1 MAEDWAPQLVDYF
14 VVAGLADTSK
24 PLEDESQASPRPARP
39 GEPIVDLAII
49 VRSQNEDVPHGYTCI
64 DRTTT
69 GHPVELN
76 AGLLN
81 NPQMFICYRRGR
93 DKPPIVEL
101 GVHYEGKDRPKPG
114 YKILDTTPYSHS
126 ANLASGVPGHQ
137 RTFLAYRRASEG
149 QAQSTLGITDICL
162 IMPSKGES
170 TPHTF
175 CRVDRNLNAG
185 MWGPALYIC
194 YKMALA
200 KGNTLVYEAGLL
212 SRYPEEDNEAFPLP
226 ESVPVFCLPMGATIE
241 SWPADTKYQL
251 PVFSTFVLTGASGDK
266 VYGAAIQ
273 FYESYPRER
282 LSERQC
288 MKLGLFT
295 VVDRRPITSK
305 TVQTRKSIC
314 VLSHWPF
321 FDVFRK
327 FLTFL
332 YRYSV
337 SGPHVLPIEAHVS
350 HFMHNVPFPSP
361 QRPRIL
367 VQMSSYDNLL
377 LYQPVS
383 SPLPLSGA
391 SFLTLLQTLGPENV
405 LALLVA
411 VLTEQKLLIHSLR
424 QDVLTSVGEALV
436 SMIFPLRWQCPYI
449 PLCPLTLADVLCAPV
464 PFIVGIHSSYFDLHD
479 PPHDV
484 ICVDLDTNT
493 IFQCE
498 ERKLLST
505 RALPRK
511 PCKVLLASLHSLY
524 QQLDEMYNRPVEEAT
539 LEFLLTDY
547 DLIYGRRKQLELE
560 IQGAFLRFMA
570 CLLKGYRGYLLPITQ
585 APSEK
590 THDSS
595 SLFYLQGFLKS
606 RDRAYHK
613 FYGQLLRTQLFTQ
626 FIEECSFVSDR
637 HTFLEFFD
645 SCVEKV
651 QVDLEKPE
659 ELALIELD
667 DTHGSEHTVFIMPPE
682 EPTGPNGTEL
692 PPRYQYDSFPELQPK
707 LFERPQDQLMPSLC
721 QPRSSAP
728 SSPAPRRTKQEM
740 KVAQRVAQKYS
751 SVPDMWAKCLL
762 GHCYGLW
769 FITLPTYVRAAPS
782 KVRALQTAY
791 EVLKQMET
799 KKVVLPDEVCYRILM
814 QLCGQYGEPILSV
827 RVLLEMKRAGIVPN
841 TITYG
846 YYNKAIL
853 ECKWPSTTQG
863 GRLRWAKLRNVVLG
877 AAQFRQPLRQRQR
890 EAELQSISTRSEGRG
905 SETASARS
913 RSGLHRQTTWSG
925 GSLSESLPTT
935 SLVKS
940 GSLSFPQRE
949 TETGASYGTKAFGGP
964 NPGSSDTLPT
974 LPPWLRGLREGPG
987 SSEDGSLSDVSNVL
1001 TDESD
1006 RLTLSSVDTQP
1017 NIAQVEGASP
1027 GLGQAPEN
1035 RGVGGTPRRSLTAKL
1050 QQLLS
1055 PIKRPSLRH
1064 GGSGGTTTAAVEH
1077 ARSSSEQRELRR
1089 SPLETHLLLPRERP
1103 GSTASESSVSL
1114 ASECDLS
1121 DTSVCSFSLRKSSDR
1136 LSEPPA
1142 VEALLSSC
1150 SRCQA
1155 CDSLVYD
1162 EEVMA
1167 GWSSDDS
1174 NLNTTCPF
1182 CTRSFVPFLNIE
1194 IQDFQT
1200 VAPSVVDGS
1209 DTSSVSS
1216 EWPRDSEAP
1225 VPGGQGPVLSDRY
1238 HCLSLDEAEPEP
1250 GQESRPGSLCN
1261 GFTESP
1267 VPRASAP
1274 HIEQLAF
1281 AYLSPLVLRKEL
1293 ETLLENEGGEF
1304 LSQPELV
1311 DNHPIIYWNLVWYFQ
1326 RLGLPSSLP
1335 QLLLASKHVQG
1346 PPQRTTQEAP
1356 QVSVR
1361 LLWDVLMPDPESF
1374 PPLYVLWRFHSN
1386 IPTRLQSWRRHN
1398 HPFSLSFLE
1407 AVLSSVGVGE
1417 VHKAIALF
1425 LDTVTGQPNPI
1436 HLQRSIYREILF
1448 LKLAALGR
1456 DHVDIADF
1464 DKKYKSAF
1472 SKLANSLGKESLKQ
1486 WRAQPL
1492 SSKAIDCR
1500 KSFGANLE
1508 C

>member
-1 MAEDWAPQLVDYF
+1 MTEEWAPQLVDYF
-14 VVAGLADTSK
+14 VVAGLADTSR
-24 PLEDESQASPRPARP
+24 PLEDESQAPRPARP
-39 GEPIVDLAII
+39 SEPIVDVAVI
-49 VRSQNEDVPHGYTCI
+49 VRSLGEEVPHGFTCI
-64 DRTTT
+64 DRTTS
-69 GHPVELN
+69 GNPVELN

-81 NPQMFICYRRGR
+81 NPQMFICYKRGR
-93 DKPPIVEL
+93 EKPPIVEL
-101 GVHYEGKDRPKPG
+101 GVHYDGKDRPKPG
-114 YKILDTTPYSHS
+114 FKVLDTTPYSHS
-126 ANLASGVPGHQ
+126 ANLASGGPGHQ
-137 RTFLAYRRASEG
+137 RTFLTYRRASEG
-149 QAQSTLGITDICL
+149 QACSTLGITDICL

-175 CRVDRNLNAG
+175 SRVDRNLNAG
-185 MWGPALYIC
+185 MWGPALFIC
-194 YKMALA
+194 YKIALA

-273 FYESYPRER
+273 FYEPFPRER

-288 MKLGLFT
+288 VWLNLLT

-305 TVQTRKSIC
+305 SVQTRKSIC

-332 YRYSV
+332 YRYSI
-337 SGPHVLPIEAHVS
+337 SGPHVLPLEAHIA

-377 LYQPVS
+377 LCQPVS

-391 SFLTLLQTLGPENV
+391 SFLTLLQTLGPENAV
-405 LALLVA
+405 ALLVA

-436 SMIFPLRWQCPYI
+436 SMIFPLHWQCPYI
-449 PLCPLTLADVLCAPV
+449 PLCPLTLADVLYAPV

-484 ICVDLDTNT
+484 LCVDLDTNT
-493 IFQCE
+493 IFQRE
-498 ERKLLST
+498 ERKLLPPRS
-505 RALPRK
+505 LPRK
-511 PCKVLLASLHSLY
+511 PCKVLLASLNSQY
-524 QQLDEMYNRPVEEAT
+524 NQLDETT

-547 DLIYGRRKQLELE
+547 DVIYGRRKQLELD
-560 IQGAFLRFMA
+560 IQGAFLRFMT
-570 CLLKGYRGYLLPITQ
+570 CLLKGYRAYLLPITQ

-590 THDSS
+590 TRDSS
-595 SLFYLQGFLKS
+595 SLFSLQGFLKS
-606 RDRAYHK
+606 RDRPYHK
-613 FYGQLLRTQLFTQ
+613 FYIQLLRTQLFTQ

-637 HTFLEFFD
+637 HTSLEFFD

-651 QVDLEKPE
+651 DLEKPE
-659 ELALIELD
+659 EFPLIELD

-692 PPRYQYDSFPELQPK
+692 PPCYKYDGFPQLQAK

-721 QPRSSAP
+721 QARSSAP

-740 KVAQRVAQKYS
+740 KVAQQVAQKYS

-769 FITLPTYVRAAPS
+769 FITLPTYVRAAAS

-799 KKVVLPDEVCYRILM
+799 RKVVLPDEVCYRILM
-814 QLCGQYGEPILSV
+814 QLCGQHGEPVLSV

-841 TITYG
+841 AITHG

-853 ECKWPSTTQG
+853 ECKWPSSNQG

-890 EAELQSISTRSEGRG
+890 EAELQSLSTKSGMWEGRCPDG
-905 SETASARS
+905 GWSEAAARLWQ
-913 RSGLHRQTTWSG
+913 RHSGRETLGRRVSVRDCEGALDFTQSFTIQG
-925 GSLSESLPTT
+925 RSLSH
-935 SLVKS
+935 V
-940 GSLSFPQRE
+940 
-949 TETGASYGTKAFGGP
+949 AATKALAGS
-964 NPGSSDTLPT
+964 NPGSSDTLPA
-974 LPPWLRGLREGPG
+974 LPHWLKGVQDGPG
-987 SSEDGSLSDVSNVL
+987 SSEDGSLSDVSSFL

-1006 RLTLSSVDTQP
+1006 RLTLNSMDAQSGSGQP
-1017 NIAQVEGASP
+1017 EGAGP
-1027 GLGQAPEN
+1027 GPGQVLEN
-1035 RGVGGTPRRSLTAKL
+1035 RGLGGGTPRKSLTAKL

-1064 GGSGGTTTAAVEH
+1064 GAGTQRGSHSGAGWGCSAPALAA
-1077 ARSSSEQRELRR
+1077 
-1089 SPLETHLLLPRERP
+1089 LPIQ
-1103 GSTASESSVSL
+1103 V
-1114 ASECDLS
+1114 
-1121 DTSVCSFSLRKSSDR
+1121 
-1136 LSEPPA
+1136 
-1142 VEALLSSC
+1142 LLSSC
-1150 SRCQA
+1150 SQCQG
-1155 CDSLVYD
+1155 CNTLVYD

-1182 CTRSFVPFLNIE
+1182 CARPFVPFLSIE
-1194 IQDFQT
+1194 IQDFQ
-1200 VAPSVVDGS
+1200 VAARLGFWPPSSAHPFPAPPWRQFPVDFGHLCSLYVHCSPFPPFFSIEFIIAEGCRVSVSAPSFDSDGS
-1209 DTSSVSS
+1209 FPSYL
-1216 EWPRDSEAP
+1216 
-1225 VPGGQGPVLSDRY
+1225 Q
-1238 HCLSLDEAEPEP
+1238 
-1250 GQESRPGSLCN
+1250 
-1261 GFTESP
+1261 
-1267 VPRASAP
+1267 VPRGPTS
-1274 HIEQLAF
+1274 HTEHLAF

-1335 QLLLASKHVQG
+1335 QLLLASKHVQA
-1346 PPQRTTQEAP
+1346 PPQGSTQEGP
-1356 QVSVR
+1356 LVSVR
-1361 LLWDVLMPDPESF
+1361 LLWDVLVPDPDSF
-1374 PPLYVLWRFHSN
+1374 PPLYILWRFHS
-1386 IPTRLQSWRRHN
+1386 
-1398 HPFSLSFLE
+1398 E
-1407 AVLSSVGVGE
+1407 
-1417 VHKAIALF
+1417 
-1425 LDTVTGQPNPI
+1425 
-1436 HLQRSIYREILF
+1436 
-1448 LKLAALGR
+1448 
-1456 DHVDIADF
+1456 
-1464 DKKYKSAF
+1464 
-1472 SKLANSLGKESLKQ
+1472 
-1486 WRAQPL
+1486 
-1492 SSKAIDCR
+1492 
-1500 KSFGANLE
+1500 
-1508 C
+1508 

>member
-1 MAEDWAPQLVDYF
+1 MTEEWAPQLVDYF
-14 VVAGLADTSK
+14 VVAGLADTSR
-24 PLEDESQASPRPARP
+24 PLEDESQAPRPARP
-39 GEPIVDLAII
+39 SEPIVDVAVI
-49 VRSQNEDVPHGYTCI
+49 VRSLGEEVPHGFTCI
-64 DRTTT
+64 DRTTS
-69 GHPVELN
+69 GNPVELN

-81 NPQMFICYRRGR
+81 NPQMFICYKRGR
-93 DKPPIVEL
+93 EKPPIVEL
-101 GVHYEGKDRPKPG
+101 GVHYDGKDRPKPG
-114 YKILDTTPYSHS
+114 FKVLDTTPYSHS
-126 ANLASGVPGHQ
+126 ANLASGGPGHQ
-137 RTFLAYRRASEG
+137 RTFLTYRRASEG
-149 QAQSTLGITDICL
+149 QACSTLGITDICL

-175 CRVDRNLNAG
+175 SRVDRNLNAG
-185 MWGPALYIC
+185 MWGPALFIC
-194 YKMALA
+194 YKIALA

-273 FYESYPRER
+273 FYEPFPRER

-288 MKLGLFT
+288 VWLNLLT

-305 TVQTRKSIC
+305 SVQTRKSIC

-332 YRYSV
+332 YRYSI
-337 SGPHVLPIEAHVS
+337 SGPHVLPLEAHIA

-377 LYQPVS
+377 LCQPVS

-391 SFLTLLQTLGPENV
+391 SFLTLLQTLGPENAV
-405 LALLVA
+405 ALLVA

-436 SMIFPLRWQCPYI
+436 SMIFPLHWQCPYI
-449 PLCPLTLADVLCAPV
+449 PLCPLTLADVLYAPV

-484 ICVDLDTNT
+484 LCVDLDTNT
-493 IFQCE
+493 IFQRE
-498 ERKLLST
+498 ERKLLPPRS
-505 RALPRK
+505 LPRK
-511 PCKVLLASLHSLY
+511 PCKVLLASLNSQY
-524 QQLDEMYNRPVEEAT
+524 NQLDEMYNRPVEEAT

-547 DLIYGRRKQLELE
+547 DVIYGRRKQLELD
-560 IQGAFLRFMA
+560 IQGAFLRFMT
-570 CLLKGYRGYLLPITQ
+570 CLLKGYRAYLLPITQ

-590 THDSS
+590 TRDSS
-595 SLFYLQGFLKS
+595 SLFSLQGFLKS
-606 RDRAYHK
+606 RDRPYHK
-613 FYGQLLRTQLFTQ
+613 FYIQLLRTQLFTQ

-637 HTFLEFFD
+637 HTSLEFFD

-659 ELALIELD
+659 EFPLIELD

-692 PPRYQYDSFPELQPK
+692 PPCYKYDGFPQLQAK

-721 QPRSSAP
+721 QARSSAP

-740 KVAQRVAQKYS
+740 KVAQQVAQKYS

-769 FITLPTYVRAAPS
+769 FITLPTYVRAAAS

-799 KKVVLPDEVCYRILM
+799 RKVVLPDEVCYRILM
-814 QLCGQYGEPILSV
+814 QLCGQHGEPVLSV

-841 TITYG
+841 AITHG

-853 ECKWPSTTQG
+853 ECKWPSSNQG

-890 EAELQSISTRSEGRG
+890 EAELQSLSTKSEGRG
-905 SETASARS
+905 TKGPSARLQSS
-913 RSGLHRQTTWSG
+913 RSNLQRQTTWSG
-925 GSLSESLPTT
+925 GSLSETLPSK

-940 GSLSFPQRE
+940 GSLCFPQRHSE
-949 TETGASYGTKAFGGP
+949 AGAASATKALAGS
-964 NPGSSDTLPT
+964 NPGSSDTLPA
-974 LPPWLRGLREGPG
+974 LPHWLKGVQDGPG
-987 SSEDGSLSDVSNVL
+987 SSEDGSLSDVSSFL

-1006 RLTLSSVDTQP
+1006 RLTLNSMDAQSGSGQP
-1017 NIAQVEGASP
+1017 EGAGP
-1027 GLGQAPEN
+1027 GPGQVLEN
-1035 RGVGGTPRRSLTAKL
+1035 RGLGGGTPRKSLTAKL

-1064 GGSGGTTTAAVEH
+1064 GAAAEH
-1077 ARSSSEQRELRR
+1077 SRAVSEQRELPTRR
-1089 SPLETHLLLPRERP
+1089 SPLESHLLLPRERP
-1103 GSTASESSVSL
+1103 GSTASESSLSL
-1114 ASECDLS
+1114 GSEYDLS
-1121 DTSVCSFSLRKSSDR
+1121 DMSACSFNLRKSNDR
-1136 LSEPPA
+1136 LLEPPT
-1142 VEALLSSC
+1142 VEVLLSSC
-1150 SRCQA
+1150 SQCQG
-1155 CDSLVYD
+1155 CNTLVYD

-1182 CTRSFVPFLNIE
+1182 CARPFVPFLSIE
-1194 IQDFQT
+1194 IQDFQ
-1200 VAPSVVDGS
+1200 VAASIADSS
-1209 DTSSVSS
+1209 DTSSVSLD
-1216 EWPRDSEAP
+1216 WPRDSEAP
-1225 VPGGQGPVLSDRY
+1225 VPGGEGPVLSDRY
-1238 HCLSLDEAEPEP
+1238 HCLFLDETEPEVER
-1250 GQESRPGSLCN
+1250 ESRAGSLCN
-1261 GFTESP
+1261 GFTDSP
-1267 VPRASAP
+1267 VPRGPTS
-1274 HIEQLAF
+1274 HTEHLAF

-1335 QLLLASKHVQG
+1335 QLLLASKHVQA
-1346 PPQRTTQEAP
+1346 PPQGSTQEGP
-1356 QVSVR
+1356 LVSVR
-1361 LLWDVLMPDPESF
+1361 LLWDVLVPDPDSF
-1374 PPLYVLWRFHSN
+1374 PPLYILWRFHSS

-1407 AVLSSVGVGE
+1407 ALLTFMGFGE
-1417 VHKAIALF
+1417 VHKAISLF
-1425 LDTVTGQPNPI
+1425 LDTVAEQPSPT

-1464 DKKYKSAF
+1464 DKKYKSAYL
-1472 SKLANSLGKESLKQ
+1472 KLASSMGKESLKRR
-1486 WRAQPL
+1486 RAQPL
-1492 SSKAIDCR
+1492 TSKAVDCR
-1500 KSFGANLE
+1500 KTFGTNLE